1 MMRVA
6 TWEHAKHD
14 CFMMRVAT
22 WEHAKHDCFMMRVTE
37 HRQNV
42 RIFLILMDTF
52 QWALTGYHRHI
63 DFSTDFVLWCSPKWS
78 WPAQYI
84 PGVSFFLFVQLIS
97 LYLTGKW
104 IVLVRKF
111 VAKTVLLIFVFWQQR
126 SLCETNGGYPADLCL
141 LTAAVSLWDQWR
153 LSCWSLSF
161 DSSSLFVRPMEA
173 ISWSFTAQMDRKL
186 TLFDHADFA
195 STKFITYE
203 DVLV

>member
-1 MMRVA
+1 MRVA

-63 DFSTDFVLWCSPKWS
+63 DFSTDFVLWCSLEWS

-153 LSCWSLSF
+153 LSAEASQHRWTGSLPSLIMLILHQQNSLPTKMCWSKWP
-161 DSSSLFVRPMEA
+161 DSENFCW
-173 ISWSFTAQMDRKL
+173 IHT
-186 TLFDHADFA
+186 
-195 STKFITYE
+195 
-203 DVLV
+203 